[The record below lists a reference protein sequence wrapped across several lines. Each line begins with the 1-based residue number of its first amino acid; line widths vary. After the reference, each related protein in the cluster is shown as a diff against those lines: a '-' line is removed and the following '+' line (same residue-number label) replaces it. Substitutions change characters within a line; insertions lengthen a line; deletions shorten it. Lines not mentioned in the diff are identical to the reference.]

1 MLLFGGI
8 GRGGGGGGDSS
19 RCTCLA
25 PHPWPRLAPTRPPV
39 PGGVAAQPRSGQL
52 AHCLCHALVSSVR
65 GGVGRLVGGG
75 LHVVCARLSSG
86 GRCGW
91 HRRLLG
97 TETETSSSAR
107 SVAVTSVLRLVPVSA
122 PRRSLC
128 PGRDVLTQSRPQGVP
143 GRRGVTH
150 CQISALTWG
159 FSGGVCADDET
170 WEVRRE
176 GVEGWGGARELPSRL
191 WLCGTERAETP
202 RP

>member
-107 SVAVTSVLRLVPVSA
+107 SVAVTSVLRLVPRQCPETFALPGERRSYPVTA
-122 PRRSLC
+122 PRGPRA
-128 PGRDVLTQSRPQGVP
+128 QGSHP
-143 GRRGVTH
+143 LSDFSPDLGFFRGGLRR
-150 CQISALTWG
+150 
-159 FSGGVCADDET
+159 
-170 WEVRRE
+170 R
-176 GVEGWGGARELPSRL
+176 
-191 WLCGTERAETP
+191 
-202 RP
+202 